1 MQVEIQKSILKWVDR
16 QIDRISLKKEHSELL
31 ELWLNDIKQPTLSQI
46 KSLSRSTNIPFGYFF
61 LQTPPGENVD
71 LINYRTVKSADNGEP
86 SRNLKA
92 TIYAME
98 RVQEWMKNEV
108 ILEYGNGPD
117 YVAKLKGYKDVETI
131 AGYIRNAIGIALT
144 WFEKTENKEDAF
156 RLIRR
161 KISESGTMVMQNG
174 VVGTNTRRNLNL
186 QEFRAFAMVDRYA
199 PLIFIN
205 NKDSVAG
212 KIFSLF
218 HEFAHICL
226 GSDSLYNMRS
236 DNNISGLEV
245 ICNAVAGELCVPKT
259 VFVRYWQNN
268 KEKNLEKKVTKIT
281 GLFRC
286 SEYVVARRAL
296 DCKYISQEMY
306 QKIIDCQQTKMRNDS
321 GGNYY
326 PTAKSRI
333 DSRFKMLLGNSVLN
347 GRTSY
352 AQAYR
357 LSNTSAKTFSNV
369 VFGESVAK

>member
-1 MQVEIQKSILKWVDR
+1 MQVEIKKSVLEWVDK
-16 QIDRISLKKEHSELL
+16 QVDRMSLKKEQLDLL
-31 ELWLNDIKQPTLSQI
+31 ELWLNDLKRPTLAQI

-61 LQTPPGENVD
+61 LQTPPGEKVD
-71 LINYRTVKSADNGEP
+71 LVNYRTVKSVDSGEP

-108 ILEYGNGPD
+108 ILEYGDGPD

-131 AGYIRNAIGIALT
+131 AEYIRKVIGIALT

-174 VVGTNTRRNLNL
+174 VVGANTRRNLNL
-186 QEFRAFAMVDRYA
+186 REFRAFAMVDRYA

-236 DNNISGLEV
+236 DNNISRLEV
-245 ICNAVAGELCVPKT
+245 ICNAVAGELCVPKA
-259 VFVRYWQNN
+259 VFVKYWQNN
-268 KEKNLEKKVTKIT
+268 KEKNIERKVAKIT

-286 SEYVVARRAL
+286 SEYVVARKAL
-296 DCKYISQEMY
+296 DCGYIPQEMY
-306 QKIIDCQQTKMRNDS
+306 QKIIDCQETKMKNDS

-326 PTAKSRI
+326 TTAGSRI

-357 LSNTSAKTFSNV
+357 LSNTSAKTFSSV
-369 VFGESVAK
+369 VFGEGVPK